1 MKNLKGTAAVLVGG
15 NVELADINL
24 TYKTTVSTE
33 EILSDIFDAFEGYQ
47 ILAMDVNDSNVNEL
61 WDTVSRE
68 SAQDR
73 ATMKATCTQAEYE
86 KIVALEEKIEEAKTM
101 LKNDVSKGNA
111 EEKKM
116 NEKVKEVVDMAF
128 EQVEA
133 ELKETQASVE
143 EAQRLLPE
151 GTIKKIFQAKDHEAY
166 KVMLDGFNESI
177 DRLRKYASN
186 TAAFKTMESKFA
198 EAKVKAD
205 AFLAKHGKTEKVLS
219 ILGQLIRKIAAVI
232 LGLAKF
238 AVDTI
243 AILTTMVLRVGVA
256 VAEEVVDTSK
266 AIGSSFNKNI
276 FGLFRKNK

>member
-1 MKNLKGTAAVLVGG
+1 MKNLEGTAAVLVGG
-15 NVELADINL
+15 NVELADIKL
-24 TYKTTVSTE
+24 AYKTVCSAE
-33 EILSDIFDAFEGYQ
+33 EMLSDIFDAFEGYQ
-47 ILAMDVNDSNVNEL
+47 ILAMDVNDSNVNDL
-61 WDTVSRE
+61 WDRVSSEARE
-68 SAQDR
+68 SR
-73 ATMKATCTQAEYE
+73 LK
-86 KIVALEEKIEEAKTM
+86 KIELGCSDSELERIADLHFKIAEGKEM
-101 LKNDVSKGNA
+101 LKNAQKGIL
-111 EEKKM
+111 E
-116 NEKVKEVVDMAF
+116 EKVKEVVDMTF

-143 EAQRLLPE
+143 EAQRLLPK

-166 KVMLDGFNESI
+166 KVMLDGFNESLN
-177 DRLRKYASN
+177 RLIKYASN
-186 TAAFKTMESKFA
+186 TAAFKTIESKFA

-243 AILTTMVLRVGVA
+243 AILATMVLRVGVA
-256 VAEEVVDTSK
+256 VTEEVVDTSK

-276 FGLFRKNK
+276 LGLFRKNK

>member
-1 MKNLKGTAAVLVGG
+1 
-15 NVELADINL
+15 
-24 TYKTTVSTE
+24 
-33 EILSDIFDAFEGYQ
+33 
-47 ILAMDVNDSNVNEL
+47 
-61 WDTVSRE
+61 
-68 SAQDR
+68 
-73 ATMKATCTQAEYE
+73 
-86 KIVALEEKIEEAKTM
+86 M
-101 LKNDVSKGNA
+101 LKENGTSESVEELTQIGLGDIVMTKKEIA
-111 EEKKM
+111 EEERANKTK
-116 NEKVKEVVDMAF
+116 EKVKEVVDMTF

-143 EAQRLLPE
+143 EAQRLLPK

-166 KVMLDGFNESI
+166 KVMLDGFNESL

-186 TAAFKTMESKFA
+186 TAAFKTIESKFA

-256 VAEEVVDTSK
+256 VAEEVVDSSK

-276 FGLFRKNK
+276 LGLFRKNK